1 MTKEI
6 KEYLRVNASKHI
18 IDELIPLLYIEFG
31 VEYKKEQLRKILNY
45 NKIPYKRVEMRKYN
59 PKQKEYLLKISQD
72 YTPRQLMEITNKK
85 FGSNYTFKEFH
96 VYLRTNKIP
105 FKYEDAKKSHTKGK
119 EYPLGSLGMNKGMVT
134 IKVGKH
140 KWIPKQRYIYEQY
153 YGVKLKPNQFVIFLD
168 GDRTNYN
175 IDNLRVVDN
184 KVAGY
189 IGNYNLRSKNKQL
202 SELGLNVAKLM
213 VRTRE
218 EENG

>member
-31 VEYKKEQLRKILNY
+31 VKYKTEQLRKILNY

-59 PKQKEYLLKISQD
+59 PKQKEYLLKISHD

-85 FGSNYTFKEFH
+85 FNTNYTFKEFH
-96 VYLRTNKIP
+96 MYLRKNKIP
-105 FKYEDAKKSHTKGK
+105 FKYEDKAKAHKKGE
-119 EYPLGSLGMNKGMVT
+119 EYPIGSLGMNKGMVT
-134 IKVGKH
+134 IKVGKN
-140 KWIPKQRYIYEQY
+140 KWIPKQRYIYEQH

-189 IGNYNLRSKNKQL
+189 IGNYDLRSKNKQL
-202 SELGLNVAKLM
+202 SELGLNIAKLM

-218 EENG
+218 VENG